1 MKCINLNSPTT
12 QLLSF
17 GKHNRLNCKPTTNH
31 VFWVFSSNS
40 MINKKQCGV
49 NNNIASQVHTLNVD
63 AFPASL
69 TTLAIVA
76 KPPNTS
82 VLLLT
87 STLFIFLYIITN
99 FVVPQI
105 ITKRFGLEESDDD
118 EKPKR

>member
-40 MINKKQCGV
+40 IINKKRCGV
-49 NNNIASQVHTLNVD
+49 SNNIVSQVHTFNVD
-63 AFPASL
+63 AFPASF
-69 TTLAIVA
+69 TTLAVVV

-87 STLFIFLYIITN
+87 SSVHLFVHHNELCCATN
-99 FVVPQI
+99 NNQEIPARRI
-105 ITKRFGLEESDDD
+105 
-118 EKPKR
+118 